1 MLLFSKPLS
10 QKKDAFDLLSKST
23 SKCQSV
29 FSTAVPLAPKNFQD
43 TSKLIFPDKDSAR

>member
-1 MLLFSKPLS
+1 MLLFSKPLT

-29 FSTAVPLAPKNFQD
+29 FSTAVPLAPK
-43 TSKLIFPDKDSAR
+43 IFKTQAN

>member
-1 MLLFSKPLS
+1 MLLFSKPLT

-29 FSTAVPLAPKNFQD
+29 FSTAALLARKNFKTQ
-43 TSKLIFPDKDSAR
+43 AN